1 MNRIVSTGVN
11 GILNLRG
18 AMIQP
23 AGRHT
28 PRTHLRWMIN
38 PAHGMPSVFTVW
50 RRPMDTSVDDK
61 REFVNQPGWE
71 PIETVGLPSDT
82 DWPGYPVVD
91 QGPLSTPMSPFKA
104 ALQRLRDNA
113 PRTGWDA
120 GVEDWKE
127 PSVDAYLD
135 QLVAGPIFMGLHAML
150 EARTPSPEHMNFPV
164 SDDNNTA
171 GRLLPKLVLEN
182 ISATT
187 AQQGASKFYPFRLMC
202 LSASAD
208 PLAALAFGFG
218 TGFIDEFLGES
229 CFMITFT
236 HRTNR
241 GDVEFAD
248 VVWPK
253 WLETPLGPPAGL
265 SATLSS
271 HTRPQRTDGPSL
283 ETVGIG
289 WPRDLPPYV
298 DRYAIAQDD
307 QTLPASYAIGR
318 KGNDFLGPQILLTQ
332 RPPEIGGWLA
342 YVPST
347 TDGQSQSFQ
356 DHVVREIWVN
366 GEVRPHPGAMAYQY
380 FVAAQDIFGRWSQWE
395 EVDFTIPGEPLQQPK
410 INRMRLVEQRIVPP
424 NGPNKKV
431 AGAIEIDFSWD
442 WSDRSPAAI
451 ELNAFWE
458 GETVSKAVTLQFDGQ
473 DTPRHDATVFPLSSG
488 LEPVEDWGPLQDPES
503 GPGTR
508 HYRWRII
515 FADLFPGGEAKRTFE
530 VKARGSMQIFAQAG
544 VAVPMSPFTTAVELE
559 LLNPLPPPAPEIEP
573 TEAPLW
579 ASLPDTLGVSRFD
592 LSWRSVQGAT
602 GYHIY
607 EATETS
613 LLSALG
619 ITGPDLTVAFTDR
632 LRTLRQSSIA
642 AHRQAF
648 RRITDMPLTGLRH
661 EVSLPRGSRVI
672 HMFTVLAQNGNGVSS
687 DWPGDS
693 GKFIAVA
700 APRQIVP
707 AAPALFVTPTPAGAK
722 VDVQTAPGAGDVE
735 IFRTQNTSAA
745 RTLDH
750 MGPAHRTLAPNG
762 SGSVSFDDPL
772 PASWSPYLYRAQ
784 VWSKEDLQRGL
795 REARSPSSPLVTLF
809 APPLEIG
816 APTDLAVNLPPS
828 TTTASLLGW
837 RSDVPL
843 VATPLGPFEMI
854 VEVRD
859 VDGLSQQ
866 RLAIDPS
873 SVPVYSNVG
882 AGPSPST
889 DLILFRVN
897 APAPRFHLW
906 MPREAETARHV
917 TIKLIDPRGSLRLVA
932 VNVPPTIYDIISIP

>member
-1 MNRIVSTGVN
+1 MNRIVSTGHN
-11 GILNLRG
+11 GVLNLRG
-18 AMIQP
+18 AMIEGP
-23 AGRHT
+23 DRDA

-38 PAHGMPSVFTVW
+38 PHSGMPSVFTVW
-50 RRPMDTSVDDK
+50 RRPMDTSVFDK
-61 REFVNQPGWE
+61 ETFVNASGWE
-71 PIETVGLPSDT
+71 PIETVGLPVDS
-82 DWPGYPVVD
+82 DWPGYPAVD
-91 QGPLSTPMSPFKA
+91 QGPLSSPMQPFDA
-104 ALQRLRDNA
+104 ALQRLRENT
-113 PRTGWDA
+113 PRTGWDS
-120 GVEDWKE
+120 GIEDWVE
-127 PSVDAYLD
+127 PSVDVYLD
-135 QLVAGPIFMGLHAML
+135 HLISGPIFNGLRAML
-150 EARTPSPEHMNFPV
+150 EAGTPSTEHVNFAV
-164 SDDNNTA
+164 SQREGNA
-171 GRLLPKLVLEN
+171 GRLLPRLVLEN

-187 AQQGASKFYPFRLMC
+187 QEPAASTYHPFRLMC

-229 CFMITFT
+229 CFMVTFT
-236 HRTNR
+236 HSTDR
-241 GDVEFAD
+241 GEVEFAD
-248 VVWPK
+248 VVWPRR
-253 WLETPLGPPAGL
+253 LEAPLDPPTGL
-265 SATLSS
+265 SARVSS
-271 HTRPQRTDGPSL
+271 HTRPQRTDGPAL
-283 ETVGIG
+283 DTVSVG
-289 WPRDLPPYV
+289 WTRPLPPFV
-298 DRYAIAQDD
+298 DPQLIAQDE
-307 QTLPASYAIGR
+307 QTFPASYAIGR
-318 KGNDFLGPQILLTQ
+318 KDRQFGPVILLTP
-332 RPPEIGGWLA
+332 RHSDIGGWLS
-342 YVPST
+342 YVPSA
-347 TDGQSQSFQ
+347 GEGHLSSFE
-356 DHVVREIWVN
+356 DHVVRQRWVD
-366 GEVRPHPGAMAYQY
+366 GSIRPYPGAMGFLY
-380 FVAAQDIFGRWSQWE
+380 FVAAQDIFGRFSQWN
-395 EVDFTIPGEPLQQPK
+395 EVEFTIPAEPLRLPQ
-410 INRMRLVEQRIVPP
+410 INRVRLVEQRIVPP
-424 NGPNKKV
+424 DGPNKKV

-442 WSDRSPAAI
+442 WSDRSPEVI
-451 ELNAFWE
+451 ELNASWE
-458 GETVSKAVTLQFDGQ
+458 GGPVSRTLTLQFDGE
-473 DTPRHDATVFPLSSG
+473 DAPPHTPDVFPLSPQLDPARDYG
-488 LEPVEDWGPLQDPES
+488 TQQDAAS

-508 HYRWRII
+508 HYRWRIALDDI
-515 FADLFPGGEAKRTFE
+515 FPGGEAKRVFE
-530 VKARGSMQIFAQAG
+530 VKARGSMHIYAQAG
-544 VAVPMSPFTTAVELE
+544 AVAPLSGFTPVQKLE
-559 LLNPLPPPAPEIEP
+559 LLNPLPPPGPAIQP

-592 LSWRSVQGAT
+592 LSWPLVTDAT

-619 ITGPDLTVAFTDR
+619 IAGPDLAVAFTDR
-632 LRTLRQSSIA
+632 LRTLRQKPIA
-642 AHRQAF
+642 AHRRAF
-648 RRITDMPLTGLRH
+648 RRITDTPVVSPPH

-700 APRQIVP
+700 APRQIIP
-707 AAPALFVTPTPAGAK
+707 AAPALFVTPTTAGAR
-722 VDVQTAPGAGDVE
+722 VEVQIAPGAGDVE
-735 IFRTQNTSAA
+735 IFRTQNSSAA
-745 RTLDH
+745 HTLDH
-750 MGPAHRTLAPNG
+750 MGPVHRTLASDG

-772 PASWSPYLYRAQ
+772 PPSWWPYLYRAQ

-873 SVPVYSNVG
+873 SVPVYSSVG

-889 DLILFRVN
+889 ALILFRVN
-897 APAPRFHLW
+897 APVPRFHLW

-917 TIKLIDPRGSLRLVA
+917 TIKLIDPRGPLRLVA
-932 VNVPPTIYDIISIP
+932 VNVPPIIFDIVSIP